1 MKRLAAALVVAA
13 LSAVGY
19 AQSPP
24 PEMTTYAFVMLVKGP
39 RWEPGPKPELMKGHM
54 EHLTRVYKAGKTVIG
69 GPLTDNGTIRGLVV
83 YKTGVEE
90 ARALASED
98 PAVKAGH
105 FAVEAHP
112 WMVQKGI
119 LP

>member
-1 MKRLAAALVVAA
+1 M
-13 LSAVGY
+13 
-19 AQSPP
+19 
-24 PEMTTYAFVMLVKGP
+24 
-39 RWEPGPKPELMKGHM
+39 
-54 EHLTRVYKAGKTVIG
+54 YKAGKTVIG